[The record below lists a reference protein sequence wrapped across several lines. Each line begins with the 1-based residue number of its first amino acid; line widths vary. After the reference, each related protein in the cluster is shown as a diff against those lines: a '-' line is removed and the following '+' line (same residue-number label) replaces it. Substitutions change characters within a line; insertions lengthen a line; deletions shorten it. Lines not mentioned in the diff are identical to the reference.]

1 MIPALRRLR
10 EEDGKV
16 ELGLGSTV
24 RSHLKPTFSPP
35 PNLMCFRQ
43 EPALGLA
50 QVRDCCDYG
59 LHLALFNSSTV
70 PSGPLTYL
78 TTPSGPFRVTLLE
91 KSTRPILRLSTAH
104 YYTSPRLFAPSQY
117 NTHYSYRLWGS
128 SLN

>member
-50 QVRDCCDYG
+50 DCPLPIITQV
-59 LHLALFNSSTV
+59 LASLLPPNTILSTV
-70 PSGPLTYL
+70 
-78 TTPSGPFRVTLLE
+78 
-91 KSTRPILRLSTAH
+91 TA
-104 YYTSPRLFAPSQY
+104 YGAVV
-117 NTHYSYRLWGS
+117 
-128 SLN
+128 